1 MVAIETTH
9 QQWQTGIEQC
19 LGLRWAVCGGGGKE
33 RRRRWREGEMEG
45 GGDGGR
51 RRWREEEMKGG
62 GNGGKRRWREEKM
75 EGGGNGGRRRVR
87 EEEGEGGGVEGGGD
101 GGRRRRREEEMEGGG
116 DGGRRRVREEEEE
129 RREIEVSASLTLRS
143 PSLSHWSQL
152 TLFPHTQQLLP
163 LECSPPGTPVGKGLK
178 TTDSLHQYPAM
189 TEAYNVDKQPNTD
202 RQTDRQTNRRTDKR
216 DIDTIRQTDRYDR
229 LIH

>member
-1 MVAIETTH
+1 MRLKVLADNFEGWLVAIETTH

-33 RRRRWREGEMEG
+33 RRRRWREEEMEG
-45 GGDGGR
+45 GRDGGR
-51 RRWREEEMKGG
+51 ERWREGG
-62 GNGGKRRWREEKM
+62 WRE
-75 EGGGNGGRRRVR
+75 G
-87 EEEGEGGGVEGGGD
+87 
-101 GGRRRRREEEMEGGG
+101 EMEGGG

-129 RREIEVSASLTLRS
+129 REIEVSASLTLQS

-178 TTDSLHQYPAM
+178 STGSLHQYPAM
-189 TEAYNVDKQPNTD
+189 TEAYNVDRQPNTD
-202 RQTDRQTNRRTDKR
+202 RQTDRQN
-216 DIDTIRQTDRYDR
+216 R